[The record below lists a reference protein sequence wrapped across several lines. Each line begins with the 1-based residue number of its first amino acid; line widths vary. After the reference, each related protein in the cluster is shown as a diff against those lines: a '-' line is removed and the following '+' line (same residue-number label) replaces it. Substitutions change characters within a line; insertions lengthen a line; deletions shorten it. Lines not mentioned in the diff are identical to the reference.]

1 MIQGNKYSG
10 GITWYCNLFFFQ
22 IFVYLTFRQ
31 LCIHIWPGIYTINYI
46 MYNLPP
52 IYIYIQPPAVTH
64 IYTMRYILYVTPD
77 IYVHILFLQYIYIQ
91 GIYYIPHCIYIYPI
105 VTCYTYIY
113 PEAYSMYNILHIYT
127 IDTCYTYIYPDAYSM
142 YNILSIYVYNL

>member
-1 MIQGNKYSG
+1 M
-10 GITWYCNLFFFQ
+10 
-22 IFVYLTFRQ
+22 
-31 LCIHIWPGIYTINYI
+31 YI
-46 MYNLPP
+46 LPP
-52 IYIYIQPPAVTH
+52 IYIHTTPCRYTYIHHEVYPICNTRH
-64 IYTMRYILYVTPD
+64 